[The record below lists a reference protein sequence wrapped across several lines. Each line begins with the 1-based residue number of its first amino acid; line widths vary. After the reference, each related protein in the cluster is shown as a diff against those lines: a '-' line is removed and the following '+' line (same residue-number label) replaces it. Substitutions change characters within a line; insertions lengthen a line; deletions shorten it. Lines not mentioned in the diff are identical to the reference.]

1 MCAFYNG
8 AAQNH
13 PDRYLKVE
21 ISEQNPRSAESEAL
35 GAKTRNQSLFYK
47 LHRSKWLS
55 ECQQACVVTRGGIAS
70 QEEKCTR
77 ASISPL
83 KNQTRQRKL
92 SVLLESRQNDPFISQ
107 FFPRTFPYSTRLYQA
122 HERAPTLGRH
132 PAGVFGWEAEMNQTR
147 TFPHNILPGK

>member
-55 ECQQACVVTRGGIAS
+55 ECQQACLVTRGGIAS

-122 HERAPTLGRH
+122 HEHLRWADTPRGFL
-132 PAGVFGWEAEMNQTR
+132 AGKQR
-147 TFPHNILPGK
+147 